1 MKVTVNILNFIAAMA
16 AFVVA
21 YLIVNGTAQSVIHF
35 ADPLNE
41 MATFMM
47 AAILGIVLLVV
58 SFEKVKS

>member
-1 MKVTVNILNFIAAMA
+1 MKIIVNILNLIAAMT

-21 YLIVNGTAQSVIHF
+21 YLIVNGTAQSIIHF

-41 MATFMM
+41 MACFFVSFM
-47 AAILGIVLLVV
+47 IGIGFAFM

>member
-1 MKVTVNILNFIAAMA
+1 MKVTVNILNLIAAMA

-41 MATFMM
+41 MATCFM
-47 AAILGIVLLVV
+47 AALLGISLLAV
-58 SFEKVKS
+58 SFERVKS